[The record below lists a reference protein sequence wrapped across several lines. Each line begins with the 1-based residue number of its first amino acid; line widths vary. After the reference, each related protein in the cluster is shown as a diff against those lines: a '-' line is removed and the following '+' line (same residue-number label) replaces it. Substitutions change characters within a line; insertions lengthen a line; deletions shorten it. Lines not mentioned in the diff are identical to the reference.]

1 MPEVSTYDPKK
12 VTVSIGGRVI
22 TGFAADGVV
31 TLTHNEDA
39 VTPSVGAKGDVA
51 YSENA
56 NNSGNAALPLMSTSS
71 SLAYLREI
79 CAKRRHSGQRGELPH
94 PQDAGHPQKQRP
106 HHRHRQRLHP
116 RPQLPLRRG
125 FRWQRRTGR
134 KGRNHYQKG
143 ATESIWLVRKR

>member
-51 YSENA
+51 YS
-56 NNSGNAALPLMSTSS
+56 GNAALPLMSTSS

-79 CAKRRHSGQRGELPH
+79 CAKRRPVRFSVSDVN
-94 PQDAGHPQKQRP
+94 DADAIQVSEENCRILKMPDT
-106 HHRHRQRLHP
+106 P
-116 RPQLPLRRG
+116 RSKDPTTVTVNVYIPDLNYR
-125 FRWQRRTGR
+125 
-134 KGRNHYQKG
+134 
-143 ATESIWLVRKR
+143 

>member
-1 MPEVSTYDPKK
+1 M
-12 VTVSIGGRVI
+12 
-22 TGFAADGVV
+22 AAAGVV

-79 CAKRRHSGQRGELPH
+79 CAKRRPVRFSVSDVN
-94 PQDAGHPQKQRP
+94 DADAIQVSEENCRILKMPDT
-106 HHRHRQRLHP
+106 P
-116 RPQLPLRRG
+116 RSKDPTTVTVNVYIPDLNYR
-125 FRWQRRTGR
+125 
-134 KGRNHYQKG
+134 
-143 ATESIWLVRKR
+143 

>member
-79 CAKRRHSGQRGELPH
+79 CAKRRPVRFSVSDVNDADAISGQRGELPH

-106 HHRHRQRLHP
+106 HHRHP
-116 RPQLPLRRG
+116 STSTSPTSTTVKAG
-125 FRWQRRTGR
+125 
-134 KGRNHYQKG
+134 
-143 ATESIWLVRKR
+143 I